1 MHFSPF
7 QNLAGDKL
15 KAVVLSSGGLDSTTC
30 LAVAVKKFGKQNV
43 STVSIFYGQR
53 HEKELTCAKAVAE
66 FYGVNHYEFDAAE
79 IMKNSNS
86 ALLNSSKENL
96 ANSTYAEQI
105 QKNSRVATYV
115 PFRNGLMLS
124 MAASFADSLYNGAE
138 VEIYI
143 GVHQDDAAINAYPD
157 CSAEFIKA
165 IGAAV
170 EIGTYGK
177 IKIVAPFL
185 GKTKADVVK
194 IGTSLAVPYE
204 LTWSCYERGDIP
216 CGKCATC
223 IDRAKAFSLN
233 GIEDPALTQR

>member
-1 MHFSPF
+1 M
-7 QNLAGDKL
+7 NLR
-15 KAVVLSSGGLDSTTC
+15 AVILSSGGLDSTTC
-30 LAVAVKKFGKQNV
+30 LAIAVEKIGKENV

-53 HEKELTCAKAVAE
+53 HARELSCARAVAE
-66 FYGVNHYEFDAAE
+66 FYAVNHYEFDAAE

-86 ALLNSSKENL
+86 ALLSSSKKSLEH
-96 ANSTYAEQI
+96 STYGEQVK
-105 QKNSRVATYV
+105 KNSRVATYV

-143 GVHQDDAAINAYPD
+143 GVHQDDSAVNAYPD

-165 IGAAV
+165 IGTAV

-204 LTWSCYERGDIP
+204 MTWSCYERGDKP
-216 CGKCATC
+216 CGHCATC
-223 IDRAKAFSLN
+223 IDRAKAFAEN
-233 GIEDPALTQR
+233 GIVDPALKSFGS

>member
-1 MHFSPF
+1 M
-7 QNLAGDKL
+7 

-30 LAVAVKKFGKQNV
+30 LAIAVEKIGKENI
-43 STVSIFYGQR
+43 STISIFYGQR
-53 HEKELTCAKAVAE
+53 HARELSCARAVAE
-66 FYGVNHYEFDAAE
+66 FYSVNHYEFDAAE

-86 ALLNSSKENL
+86 ALLNTSTKSLEH
-96 ANSTYAEQI
+96 STYGEQVK
-105 QKNSRVATYV
+105 KNSRVETYV

-124 MAASFADSLYNGAE
+124 MAASFADSLYNGEE

-143 GVHQDDAAINAYPD
+143 GVHQDDAAVNAYPD
-157 CSAEFIKA
+157 CSADFIKA
-165 IGAAV
+165 MNAAIK
-170 EIGTYGK
+170 IGTYGK

-204 LTWSCYERGDIP
+204 ITWSCYERGDIP

-223 IDRAKAFSLN
+223 LDRARAFSLN
-233 GIEDPALTQR
+233 NLDDPALKSFGKN

>member
-1 MHFSPF
+1 M
-7 QNLAGDKL
+7 
-15 KAVVLSSGGLDSTTC
+15 KAVILSSGGLDSTTC
-30 LAVAVKKFGKQNV
+30 LAIAVDKIGKKNV

-53 HEKELTCAKAVAE
+53 NARELSSARAVAE
-66 FYGVNHYEFDAAE
+66 YYGVEHYEFDAAE

-86 ALLNSSKENL
+86 ALLNSSTKSLEH
-96 ANSTYAEQI
+96 STYAEQI
-105 QKNSRVATYV
+105 KKNSRVATYV
-115 PFRNGLMLS
+115 PFRNGLMLA

-143 GVHQDDAAINAYPD
+143 GVHQDDSAVNAYPD
-157 CSAEFIKA
+157 CRADFIKA
-165 IGAAV
+165 INDAV

-194 IGTSLAVPYE
+194 IGTDLAVPYE

-216 CGKCATC
+216 CGRCATC
-223 IDRAKAFSLN
+223 LDRAKAFAEN
-233 GIEDPALTQR
+233 GIADPALKSFGKIL